1 MDAMDMVAAV
11 KTALG
16 ITGDFHDSAI
26 EGYIN
31 EVNAYLTAAGV
42 PPDLINTQATVGVV
56 SRGVADLWNYG
67 TGSGRLS
74 RYFYERVIQLSAGS
88 KAESEVENNGD

>member
-1 MDAMDMVAAV
+1 MVDAV

-16 ITGDFHDSAI
+16 ITGTYHDSTI
-26 EGYIN
+26 EGYIT

-42 PPDLINTQATVGVV
+42 PEALLNTRATVGVV
-56 SRGVADLWNYG
+56 ARGVADLWNYG

-74 RYFYERVIQLSAGS
+74 RYFYERVIQLSTGG
-88 KAESEVENNGD
+88 EEENNGN